1 MADRTRSGRRFA
13 GLASIRARLTAA
25 ACLVVAG
32 ALLVGAV
39 RHPHRPAP
47 HARREPRRRGGA
59 AGQGRRRAGGD
70 QHARHPPPGPRR
82 RGRLH
87 RRPRRRR
94 PRRRPHLQPEA
105 GHGRSPPFRPED
117 DDPEIRTQKIPVRGE
132 EDDFRIVALNAQGP
146 TYGAV
151 TIYVVASLDRVKE
164 TATAVRHLLR
174 WGVPLLVA
182 LVGAIAWFV
191 VGRALRPVE
200 AMRAE
205 VAEITA
211 QDLGRRVPVPRA
223 RDEIGRLATT
233 MNDMLDRL
241 QHSAERERRF
251 VADASHELQSPL
263 ASSLADL
270 EVALAH
276 PESTEWEA
284 TARAVVADNER
295 MTRLVGDLLFLAQSD
310 NNGASQ
316 AEAHAGRPRR
326 RRARGGLPAAAAG
339 RARRRRVRGQP
350 GRGARRR
357 RPAGPGRPQPPR
369 ERQPLRPHDHH
380 GQRVDQRHRPYRAD
394 RGRRRSRR
402 PGGRAGPH
410 LRAVHPS
417 GRLPAP
423 APPEAPASGLAI
435 AREIVESHRGTIDL
449 DDSASGA
456 RFVVHLPAAG

>member
-1 MADRTRSGRRFA
+1 MADRPRSGRRFA

-32 ALLVGAV
+32 ALIVGAAVILTVLRHTLDENLDDAAVQRAKDVALQIKTNTLEPTLPVHGDEDAFIEV
-39 RHPHRPAP
+39 RDASGRAVARSSNLTQDRPIAT
-47 HARREPRRRGGA
+47 
-59 AGQGRRRAGGD
+59 
-70 QHARHPPPGPRR
+70 
-82 RGRLH
+82 
-87 RRPRRRR
+87 
-94 PRRRPHLQPEA
+94 
-105 GHGRSPPFRPED
+105 FRPED

-205 VAEITA
+205 VAEISA

-276 PESTEWEA
+276 PESTQWEA

-310 NNGASQ
+310 NNGSQ
-316 AEAHAGRPRR
+316 PRRALVDLDDVVREEVSRLRPPEGLVVDVSGVTPAEVRGDADQLARVVRNLLENAGRY
-326 RRARGGLPAAAAG
+326 ARTTITVTVTTNGAG
-339 RARRRRVRGQP
+339 RTELTVADD
-350 GRGARRR
+350 
-357 RPAGPGRPQPPR
+357 GPGVPT
-369 ERQPLRPHDHH
+369 
-380 GQRVDQRHRPYRAD
+380 DQRD
-394 RGRRRSRR
+394 RIFERFTRLDDSRSRAT
-402 PGGRAGPH
+402 GGTG
-410 LRAVHPS
+410 L
-417 GRLPAP
+417 
-423 APPEAPASGLAI
+423 GLAI

-449 DDSASGA
+449 DESASGA
-456 RFVVHLPAAG
+456 RFVVQLPAAG

>member
-1 MADRTRSGRRFA
+1 MADRTRSGRHFA

-32 ALLVGAV
+32 ALLVGAAVILTVLRHTLDENLDDAAVQRAKDVAAQVESSTLDTPLPVHGDEDAYIDV
-39 RHPHRPAP
+39 RAADG
-47 HARREPRRRGGA
+47 HAV
-59 AGQGRRRAGGD
+59 
-70 QHARHPPPGPRR
+70 ARTSNLKQDTPV
-82 RGRLH
+82 
-87 RRPRRRR
+87 
-94 PRRRPHLQPEA
+94 A
-105 GHGRSPPFRPED
+105 TFRPED

-316 AEAHAGRPRR
+316 ARRTLVDLDDVVREEVSRLRPPE
-326 RRARGGLPAAAAG
+326 GLVVDVSGVTPAE
-339 RARRRRVRGQP
+339 VRGDADQLARVVRNLLENASRYARTTITVGVSTNGT
-350 GRGARRR
+350 GRTELTVADD
-357 RPAGPGRPQPPR
+357 GPGVPAD
-369 ERQPLRPHDHH
+369 ER
-380 GQRVDQRHRPYRAD
+380 D
-394 RGRRRSRR
+394 RIFERFTRLDDSRSRAT
-402 PGGRAGPH
+402 GGTG
-410 LRAVHPS
+410 L
-417 GRLPAP
+417 
-423 APPEAPASGLAI
+423 GLAI

-449 DDSASGA
+449 DQSASGA
-456 RFVVHLPAAG
+456 RFVVQLPAAG

>member
-1 MADRTRSGRRFA
+1 MADRTRSGRPFA

-32 ALLVGAV
+32 ALIVGAAVILTVLRHTLDENLDDAAVQRAKDVALQIKTNTLEPTLPVHGDEDAFIEV
-39 RHPHRPAP
+39 RDASGRAVARSSNLTQDRPVAT
-47 HARREPRRRGGA
+47 
-59 AGQGRRRAGGD
+59 
-70 QHARHPPPGPRR
+70 
-82 RGRLH
+82 
-87 RRPRRRR
+87 
-94 PRRRPHLQPEA
+94 
-105 GHGRSPPFRPED
+105 FRPED

-146 TYGAV
+146 AYGAV

-164 TATAVRHLLR
+164 TAMAVRHLLR

-310 NNGASQ
+310 DNGASQ
-316 AEAHAGRPRR
+316 PRRALVDLDDVVREEVSRLRPPEGLVVDVSGVSPAEVRGDADQLARVVRNLLENAGRY
-326 RRARGGLPAAAAG
+326 ARTAITVTVSTNGTG
-339 RARRRRVRGQP
+339 RTELTVADD
-350 GRGARRR
+350 
-357 RPAGPGRPQPPR
+357 GPGVPA
-369 ERQPLRPHDHH
+369 
-380 GQRVDQRHRPYRAD
+380 DQRD
-394 RGRRRSRR
+394 RIFERFTRLDDSRSRAT
-402 PGGRAGPH
+402 GGTG
-410 LRAVHPS
+410 L
-417 GRLPAP
+417 
-423 APPEAPASGLAI
+423 GLAI

>member
-1 MADRTRSGRRFA
+1 M
-13 GLASIRARLTAA
+13 
-25 ACLVVAG
+25 
-32 ALLVGAV
+32 
-39 RHPHRPAP
+39 
-47 HARREPRRRGGA
+47 
-59 AGQGRRRAGGD
+59 
-70 QHARHPPPGPRR
+70 
-82 RGRLH
+82 
-87 RRPRRRR
+87 
-94 PRRRPHLQPEA
+94 
-105 GHGRSPPFRPED
+105 
-117 DDPEIRTQKIPVRGE
+117 
-132 EDDFRIVALNAQGP
+132 
-146 TYGAV
+146 

-200 AMRAE
+200 SMRAE

-211 QDLGRRVPVPRA
+211 QDLGRRVPVPTA

-310 NNGASQ
+310 DNGASQ
-316 AEAHAGRPRR
+316 ARRTLVDLDDVVREEVSRLRPPE
-326 RRARGGLPAAAAG
+326 GLTVDVSGVNPAE
-339 RARRRRVRGQP
+339 VRGDADQLARVVRNLLENATRYARSAITITVSTNGT
-350 GRGARRR
+350 GRTELAV
-357 RPAGPGRPQPPR
+357 ADDGPGVPA
-369 ERQPLRPHDHH
+369 
-380 GQRVDQRHRPYRAD
+380 DQRD
-394 RGRRRSRR
+394 RIFERFARSDDSRSRAT
-402 PGGRAGPH
+402 GGTG
-410 LRAVHPS
+410 L
-417 GRLPAP
+417 
-423 APPEAPASGLAI
+423 GLAI

-449 DDSASGA
+449 DQSATGA

>member
-32 ALLVGAV
+32 ALIVGAAVILTVLRHTLDENLDDAAVQRARDVALQIETNTLDSTLPVHGDEDAFIEV
-39 RHPHRPAP
+39 RDVAGRAVARSSNLTQDRPVAT
-47 HARREPRRRGGA
+47 
-59 AGQGRRRAGGD
+59 
-70 QHARHPPPGPRR
+70 
-82 RGRLH
+82 
-87 RRPRRRR
+87 
-94 PRRRPHLQPEA
+94 
-105 GHGRSPPFRPED
+105 FRPDD
-117 DDPEIRTQKIPVRGE
+117 DDPEIRTQKIPVSGE
-132 EDDFRIVALNAQGP
+132 EDDFRIVALNALGP

-211 QDLGRRVPVPRA
+211 KDLGRRVPVPRA

-316 AEAHAGRPRR
+316 AKRTLVDLDEVVREEVARLRPPE
-326 RRARGGLPAAAAG
+326 GLIVDVSGVSPAE
-339 RARRRRVRGQP
+339 VRGDADQL
-350 GRGARRR
+350 ARVVRNLLENASSYAR
-357 RPAGPGRPQPPR
+357 TAITVTVSTNGTDRAELTVADDGPGVPA
-369 ERQPLRPHDHH
+369 
-380 GQRVDQRHRPYRAD
+380 DQRD
-394 RGRRRSRR
+394 RIFQRFTRLDDSRSRAT
-402 PGGRAGPH
+402 GGTG
-410 LRAVHPS
+410 L
-417 GRLPAP
+417 
-423 APPEAPASGLAI
+423 GLAI

-449 DDSASGA
+449 DHSAGGA
-456 RFVVHLPAAG
+456 RFVVRLPAAG

>member
-32 ALLVGAV
+32 ALLVGAAV
-39 RHPHRPAP
+39 ILTVLRHTLDENLDDAAVQR
-47 HARREPRRRGGA
+47 ARDVA
-59 AGQGRRRAGGD
+59 AQVKS
-70 QHARHPPPGPRR
+70 
-82 RGRLH
+82 
-87 RRPRRRR
+87 
-94 PRRRPHLQPEA
+94 EA
-105 GHGRSPPFRPED
+105 GLDPTLPVHGDEDAYIDVRAADGHAVARSSNLKQDAPVATFRPED

-146 TYGAV
+146 TVGAV
-151 TIYVVASLDRVKE
+151 TIYVVASLDRTKE

-200 AMRAE
+200 SMRAE

-211 QDLGRRVPVPRA
+211 QDLGRRVPVPTA

-276 PESTEWEA
+276 PEATRWEE

-295 MTRLVGDLLFLAQSD
+295 MTRLVGDLLFLAQTD
-310 NNGASQ
+310 NNGASPARRSLVDLDDVVREEVSRLRPPAGVVVDLSGVSP
-316 AEAHAGRPRR
+316 AEVRGDADQLARVVRNLLENASRYARSAIAVTVSTDGAGRTEL
-326 RRARGGLPAAAAG
+326 AVTDDG
-339 RARRRRVRGQP
+339 P
-350 GRGARRR
+350 GV
-357 RPAGPGRPQPPR
+357 PAGQRDR
-369 ERQPLRPHDHH
+369 IFERFARLD
-380 GQRVDQRHRPYRAD
+380 DS
-394 RGRRRSRR
+394 RSRAT
-402 PGGRAGPH
+402 GGTG
-410 LRAVHPS
+410 L
-417 GRLPAP
+417 
-423 APPEAPASGLAI
+423 GLAI

-449 DDSASGA
+449 DQSAPGA

>member
-13 GLASIRARLTAA
+13 GPASIRARLTAA

-39 RHPHRPAP
+39 VILTVLRHTLDENLDDAAVQR
-47 HARREPRRRGGA
+47 ARAVALQVENGTLENPLAVHGDEDAFVDVRDA
-59 AGQGRRRAGGD
+59 DGRAV
-70 QHARHPPPGPRR
+70 ARSSN
-82 RGRLH
+82 LK
-87 RRPRRRR
+87 
-94 PRRRPHLQPEA
+94 QS
-105 GHGRSPPFRPED
+105 SPPVATFRPED

-132 EDDFRIVALNAQGP
+132 EDDFRIIGLNAQG
-146 TYGAV
+146 TKYGAV

-164 TATAVRHLLR
+164 TAMAVRHLLR

-200 AMRAE
+200 SMRAE

-263 ASSLADL
+263 ASSRADL

-276 PESTEWEA
+276 PESTEWEE

-316 AEAHAGRPRR
+316 ARRSLVDLDDVVREEVSRLRPPE
-326 RRARGGLPAAAAG
+326 GLIVDVSGVSPAE
-339 RARRRRVRGQP
+339 VRGDADQLARVVRNLLENASRYARSAITVTVSTNGT
-350 GRGARRR
+350 GRTELSVADD
-357 RPAGPGRPQPPR
+357 GPGVPA
-369 ERQPLRPHDHH
+369 
-380 GQRVDQRHRPYRAD
+380 DQRD
-394 RGRRRSRR
+394 RIFERFARLDDSRSRST
-402 PGGRAGPH
+402 GGTG
-410 LRAVHPS
+410 L
-417 GRLPAP
+417 
-423 APPEAPASGLAI
+423 GLAI

-449 DDSASGA
+449 DRASPGA
-456 RFVVHLPAAG
+456 RFVVDLPAAG

>member
-13 GLASIRARLTAA
+13 GPASIRARLTAA

-32 ALLVGAV
+32 ALIVGAAVILTVLRHTLDENLDDAAVQRAKDVAAQVENGTLDTPLPVHGDEDAFIDV
-39 RHPHRPAP
+39 RAADGHAVARSSNLKQDTPVATFRPA
-47 HARREPRRRGGA
+47 
-59 AGQGRRRAGGD
+59 
-70 QHARHPPPGPRR
+70 
-82 RGRLH
+82 
-87 RRPRRRR
+87 
-94 PRRRPHLQPEA
+94 
-105 GHGRSPPFRPED
+105 D

-132 EDDFRIVALNAQGP
+132 EDDFRIVALNAEGT

-174 WGVPLLVA
+174 WGVPLLVL

-211 QDLGRRVPVPRA
+211 QDFGRRVPVPRA

-276 PESTEWEA
+276 PESTEWEK

-310 NNGASQ
+310 NNGAS
-316 AEAHAGRPRR
+316 
-326 RRARGGLPAAAAG
+326 
-339 RARRRRVRGQP
+339 RARRSLVDLDDVVREEVSRLRPPEGLVVDVSGVSPAEVRGDADQLARVVRNLLENASRYARSAITVTVSTNGT
-350 GRGARRR
+350 GRAELTV
-357 RPAGPGRPQPPR
+357 ADDGPGVPA
-369 ERQPLRPHDHH
+369 
-380 GQRVDQRHRPYRAD
+380 DQRD
-394 RGRRRSRR
+394 RVFERFTRLDDSRSRAT
-402 PGGRAGPH
+402 GGTG
-410 LRAVHPS
+410 L
-417 GRLPAP
+417 
-423 APPEAPASGLAI
+423 GLAI

-449 DDSASGA
+449 DQSVPGA
-456 RFVVHLPAAG
+456 RFVVHLPAAV

>member
-13 GLASIRARLTAA
+13 GPASIRARLTAA

-32 ALLVGAV
+32 ALLVGAAVILTVLRHTLDENLDDAAVQRAKDVALQV
-39 RHPHRPAP
+39 RNGTLDTPLAVHGDEDAFIEVRDAKGRAV
-47 HARREPRRRGGA
+47 ARTSNLKQDVPI
-59 AGQGRRRAGGD
+59 
-70 QHARHPPPGPRR
+70 AR
-82 RGRLH
+82 
-87 RRPRRRR
+87 
-94 PRRRPHLQPEA
+94 
-105 GHGRSPPFRPED
+105 FRPED

-132 EDDFRIVALNAQGP
+132 EDDFRIVGLNAQG
-146 TYGAV
+146 TAYGAV

-164 TATAVRHLLR
+164 TAMAVRHLLW

-200 AMRAE
+200 SMRTE

-211 QDLGRRVPVPRA
+211 QDLGRRVPVPTA

-241 QHSAERERRF
+241 QQSAERERRF

-263 ASSLADL
+263 ASSRADL

-276 PESTEWEA
+276 PESTEWEE

-310 NNGASQ
+310 DNGA
-316 AEAHAGRPRR
+316 P
-326 RRARGGLPAAAAG
+326 
-339 RARRRRVRGQP
+339 RARRSLVDLDDVVREEVSRLRAPEGLIVDVSGVRPAEVRGDADQLARVVRNLLENASRYARSAITVTVSTNGT
-350 GRGARRR
+350 GRTELAV
-357 RPAGPGRPQPPR
+357 ADDGPGVPA
-369 ERQPLRPHDHH
+369 
-380 GQRVDQRHRPYRAD
+380 DQRD
-394 RGRRRSRR
+394 RIFERFARLDDSRSRAT
-402 PGGRAGPH
+402 GGTG
-410 LRAVHPS
+410 L
-417 GRLPAP
+417 
-423 APPEAPASGLAI
+423 GLAI

-449 DDSASGA
+449 DRTAPGA
-456 RFVVHLPAAG
+456 RFVVDFPAAG